1 LLRYADKVFD
11 LKAQLRR
18 ITDSRPRPRIKTPV
32 VVGSALLMALAQVG
46 SLNALEQTKSCF
58 SWKKENEGELPSADT
73 IGSALNQVD
82 VAALRATIKQVYHRL
97 KRNKAL
103 RHPFQAKR
111 FAVII
116 DGHESSA
123 SYKRCCCGCLHREIK
138 TTSGSVIQYYHRHV
152 MAILLCRDFVL
163 LLDIEMQRPG
173 EDEVA
178 AATRLLD
185 RLVRDYPRAFDTVIA
200 DGLYARASFFKMVAD
215 HGKYAIAVLKDD
227 RRDLLQDAM
236 GLFKQEE
243 PLVFR
248 EDRIIRRCWD
258 IEGFTS
264 WVQLGKD
271 VRVVRSLETRTVRS
285 QMTGK
290 EETRE
295 SDWMWATTVPQE
307 QVGTKVFVETG
318 HKRWDIENK
327 AFNELVTYWHADHV
341 YKHAPVAI
349 EAFWL
354 ITMLAYN
361 LFHAFIH
368 LNLKSSVRTVYTK
381 HHLGRLIA
389 AGLYGMSVGSSHN
402 QPP

>member
-1 LLRYADKVFD
+1 VFD
-11 LKAQLRR
+11 LKARLKRV
-18 ITDSRPRPRIKTPV
+18 TDGRPRPRIKTPM
-32 VVGSALLMALAQVG
+32 VVGSALVMALAQVG
-46 SLNALEQTKSCF
+46 SLNALEQTKTCF
-58 SWKKENEGELPSADT
+58 FWKKENEGELPSADT
-73 IGSALNQVD
+73 IGNALGQVD
-82 VAALRATIKQVYHRL
+82 VAALRAEIRHVYSRL

-103 RHPFQAKR
+103 RPLFSNSR
-111 FAVII
+111 FAVIV

-138 TTSGSVIQYYHRHV
+138 TASGSVMQYYHRHV
-152 MAILLCRDFVL
+152 MAVLLCRDFVL
-163 LLDIEMQRPG
+163 LLDLEMQRPG

-178 AATRLLD
+178 AATRLLE
-185 RLVRDYPRAFDTVIA
+185 RLFRDYPRAFDMVIA

-215 HGKYAIAVLKDD
+215 HGKQAVAVLKDD
-227 RRDLLQDAM
+227 RRDLFQDAM

-243 PLVFR
+243 PVVFR
-248 EDRIIRRCWD
+248 KDRLTRRCWD
-258 IEGFTS
+258 IEGFNS
-264 WVQLGKD
+264 WVQMGKD
-271 VRVVRSLETRTVRS
+271 VRVVRSLETMTVRR
-285 QMTGK
+285 QMTGR
-290 EETRE
+290 EETRD
-295 SDWMWATTVPQE
+295 SDWLWATTVPKE
-307 QVGTKVFVETG
+307 QVGTEVFVETG

-368 LNLKSSVRTVYTK
+368 LNLKPIVRRAYTK
-381 HHLGRLIA
+381 HHLGRMVA
-389 AGLYGMSVGSSHN
+389 AELYGMKASLLHN

>member
-1 LLRYADKVFD
+1 M
-11 LKAQLRR
+11 KAQLRR
-18 ITDSRPRPRIKTPV
+18 VTDSRPRPRIKTPV
-32 VVGSALLMALAQVG
+32 VVGSALAMTLAQVG
-46 SLNALEQTKSCF
+46 SLHALEQTKASF
-58 SWKKENEGELPSADT
+58 FWKKEGEGALPSADT
-73 IGSALNQVD
+73 IGSVLSQVNT
-82 VAALRATIKQVYHRL
+82 AALRATIKHVYYKL

-103 RHPFQAKR
+103 CSPFPNKH
-111 FAVII
+111 FAVVV

-123 SYKRCCCGCLHREIK
+123 SFKRCCCGCLHRELK

-152 MAILLCRDFVL
+152 MAILLCRDFAL
-163 LLDIEMQRPG
+163 LLDLEMQRPG

-178 AATRLLD
+178 AATRLLG
-185 RLVRDYPRAFDTVIA
+185 RLVRDYPRAFDTIIG

-215 HGKYAIAVLKDD
+215 HGKHAIAVLKDD

-243 PLVFR
+243 PLVLR
-248 EDRIIRRCWD
+248 KERLTRRCRD
-258 IEGFTS
+258 MEGFNS

-271 VRVVRSLETRTVRS
+271 VRVVRSLEARTVRS

-295 SDWMWATTVPQE
+295 SDWMWATTVPKE
-307 QVGTKVFVETG
+307 EAGTEVFVETG

-368 LNLKSSVRTVYTK
+368 LNLKPVVRTAYTK
-381 HHLGRLIA
+381 HHLGRLVA
-389 AGLYGMSVGSSHN
+389 AELYKTKASSQHN